1 MAGFLRSEL
10 SARIRAR
17 TVPELTFALDESFE
31 YGQKIEKI
39 LRDINASKKDEQ

>member
-1 MAGFLRSEL
+1 MRSEL

-31 YGQKIEKI
+31 YGAQKKI
-39 LRDINASKKDEQ
+39 LGI